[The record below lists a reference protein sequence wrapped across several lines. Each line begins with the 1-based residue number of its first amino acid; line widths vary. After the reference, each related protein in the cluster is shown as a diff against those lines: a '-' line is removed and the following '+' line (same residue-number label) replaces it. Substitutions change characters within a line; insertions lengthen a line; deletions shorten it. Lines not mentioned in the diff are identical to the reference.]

1 MTVQQ
6 WMQKFARW
14 HIWVG
19 WAGALPLLMWVI
31 TGLVMVARP
40 LGEVRGDALRAKS
53 PSSDAAALVFPK
65 LTGRI
70 EGVELVQQPDGPVWI
85 VTEQGGGRYRYSAK
99 DGAIVPPVIEVE
111 ARRIAEAAYAG
122 DARVASVKFIPS
134 DEAPVD
140 LRREVNAW
148 QAAFTDGTRIYIDDS
163 TGEVLALRTK
173 YWRFYDFLYGLHV
186 MDPKG
191 HENAH
196 NPFIVLFAA
205 ITLVGASLGSVLLF
219 RRRKARA
226 KA

>member
-6 WMQKFARW
+6 MMQKFARW

-19 WAGALPLLMWVI
+19 WAVALPLLMWTI
-31 TGLVMVARP
+31 TGLIMVARP
-40 LGEVRGDALRAKS
+40 LTEVRGDALRARP

-65 LTGRI
+65 LAGRI
-70 EGVELVQQPDGPVWI
+70 EGMELVQQPDGPVWI
-85 VTEQGGGRYRYSAK
+85 VTEQGGARYRYSAK
-99 DGAIVPPVIEVE
+99 SGSIVPPVIEVE
-111 ARRIAEAAYAG
+111 ARSIAQAVYAG
-122 DARVASVKFIPS
+122 DAKLTAVKYIPG

-140 LRREVNAW
+140 LRQEANSW
-148 QAAFTDGTRIYIDDS
+148 QATFTDGTRIYIDDS
-163 TGEVLALRTK
+163 TGEVLALRTR

-205 ITLVGASLGSVLLF
+205 ITLVGATLGSALLF
-219 RRRKARA
+219 RRRKARV